1 MSLRNDQPPQAPLDA
16 ASLLLGLSTLH
27 VDLSDIRTPE
37 ELLMDLRNSER
48 TETLTEV
55 DGPSR
60 WEHRL
65 CEGITSPI
73 INDAPSSTTSNPLEV
88 ATKEGPSS
96 EFLTAVFVAL
106 RSPVTKDR
114 VREQLQTKT
123 VQYLDIQDLEGSPSQ
138 DIQIWRWTGSSEPA
152 DCLVDLRGILMMVL
166 NLTTD
171 SQVRRRTDGLP
182 AHLKNAVSRQ
192 EDFEQG
198 LSTIAVPK
206 PAAAALHASGR
217 SGATVLAS
225 FAYVHALS

>member
-138 DIQIWRWTGSSEPA
+138 DIQIWRYH
-152 DCLVDLRGILMMVL
+152 RLMITPPSPVA
-166 NLTTD
+166 T
-171 SQVRRRTDGLP
+171 
-182 AHLKNAVSRQ
+182 
-192 EDFEQG
+192 
-198 LSTIAVPK
+198 
-206 PAAAALHASGR
+206 PAAGERIGLGAARRGVRPFRRQTHYGERTHRANAPNRQGN
-217 SGATVLAS
+217 A
-225 FAYVHALS
+225 HP